1 MTLKKIKDISGLTD
15 EKKKVYRCLEDLEV
29 ACLNDEM
36 LFVTNILKLDYYT
49 DELVEKAS
57 RKSPETRSKTSAVKK
72 ATKTPKRLTPV
83 VPSVRST
90 PESANTGEDFLSDY
104 W

>member
-49 DELVEKAS
+49 DELVEKNPTA
-57 RKSPETRSKTSAVKK
+57 RKKHILNEIR
-72 ATKTPKRLTPV
+72 RLNG
-83 VPSVRST
+83 RQQ
-90 PESANTGEDFLSDY
+90 
-104 W
+104 